1 MSFAVKSLAASLCAA
16 AFVFAA
22 PVVSASTV
30 TMKLTGVAPGIAGQ
44 VDTNPGSGTHWRS
57 TSIGAFDWNVTGHSG
72 SSVLDGLSSLLTWCV
87 ELTQGV
93 SKGSSYTYDVVENV
107 TDSWVN
113 QVERLYTANQS
124 AIGTNVG
131 AAAMQMAIWEL
142 THAGGDNGNVTSGDI
157 KTKAKGNTSVYN
169 QAATLAN
176 SWLSNLAS
184 DTAVGW
190 KVVKL
195 TNDRAQDQV
204 TFQQVLATPLPGAA
218 LLFLS
223 ALGLG
228 GLARRKNRVAE
239 PLAA

>member
-1 MSFAVKSLAASLCAA
+1 MNFAIKSLGASLCAA

-22 PVVSASTV
+22 PAVSASTV
-30 TMKLTGVAPGIAGQ
+30 TMKFTGVAPGISGQ
-44 VDTNPGSGTHWRS
+44 VDTNLGSGTHWQS
-57 TSIGAFDWNVTGHSG
+57 TTMGALNWNVTGHSG
-72 SSVLDGLSSLLTWCV
+72 SSVLDGLSSLLTWCI

-93 SKGSSYTYDVVENV
+93 SQGSSYTYNVVEDV
-107 TDSWVN
+107 ADSWVN

-142 THAGGDNGNVTSGDI
+142 THAGGDNGNVTSGNI
-157 KTKAKGNTSVYN
+157 KTGANGNASVYN

-176 SWLSNLAS
+176 SWLADLENA
-184 DTAVGW
+184 TAVGW

-195 TNDRAQDQV
+195 TNDKAQDQI

-218 LLFLS
+218 LMFLS

-228 GLARRKNRVAE
+228 GMARRKKRVAE